1 MALIAYL
8 RLYNGEIQ
16 RRRHGN
22 MPPKRGKSS
31 KRGEGAP
38 MEKGQ
43 YIKREKNGGDFRK
56 KPAEPASD
64 NVIVGRNA
72 VRELLRSGAS
82 VDKLLVSGK
91 EGSIV
96 ALIAEAKKAGIPVVD
111 ADVRQ
116 LDKLSGG
123 ENHQGVAAFVA
134 EKEYCSIED
143 VLEIAR
149 ERGEKP
155 FLVVC
160 DGIEDPHNLGAV
172 IRTAECAGAHG
183 VVIPKRRACGLT
195 PAVAKAS
202 AGALLHMAVAKVQN
216 VASALDE
223 LKKAGVW
230 LFAAEADGA
239 PYYETDFNC
248 ACAIVLGGENS
259 GVSRLAREKC
269 DYTVSIPMYG
279 KVNSLNVSAAAAVL
293 ICHASRMRRG

>member
-1 MALIAYL
+1 
-8 RLYNGEIQ
+8 
-16 RRRHGN
+16 
-22 MPPKRGKSS
+22 
-31 KRGEGAP
+31 

-43 YIKREKNGGDFRK
+43 YMKREKNGGDFRK
-56 KPAEPASD
+56 KPAQPVSD

-96 ALIAEAKKAGIPVVD
+96 ALVAEAKKAGIPVVD

-123 ENHQGVAAFVA
+123 ERHQGVAAFIA

-149 ERGEKP
+149 KRGEKP

-195 PAVAKAS
+195 QAVAKAS